1 MQPLPKKLHDFRYF
15 LIITWRHL
23 NLPDPTPVQ
32 LEIAEYLQHGERRKI
47 IQGFRGVGK
56 SWITSTYVVWR
67 LRINPQ
73 LKFLVVSASKDRA
86 DNFSTFTMRLINEMP
101 LLSPLIPQ
109 DHQRNSKISFD
120 VAPSSADHAPSV
132 KSQGVLGQM
141 AGSRAD
147 EVIADDCEVPNNSFT
162 QPMRDKL
169 AESVKEFDAILKP
182 GGKITFLGTPQV
194 ENSLY
199 LTLEERGYTTRI
211 WTARYPEYKNN
222 YGDRLAPRL
231 QRNLTEGTVKPRD
244 PVDPE
249 RFSDIDLM
257 EREASY
263 GRSGFNLQFM
273 LDTTLSDQDRYPLKI
288 NDLVIS
294 SVNQEYAPEKV
305 IWSNSPEYVLTDLP
319 CVGFNGDRFYRPA
332 QEFGDFIEYTGS
344 VMFVD
349 PSGKGKDQT
358 AISCVKMLN
367 GNVYVT
373 ECLGL
378 SGGYSDRVLERISK
392 IARDNKINTIIVEQ
406 NFGGG
411 MFAELLKPF
420 LMRYHP
426 CELKDVRNTKTKEL
440 RIIDTLEPVMNS
452 HRLIIDRKVIEKDFR
467 SNSNE
472 PPERRLKLQLVY
484 QLSRISRHRGSLVHD
499 DLVDSLAGAVAYWTE
514 YMAQDEDK
522 NIRNRKDQ
530 LLMTHLQNWG
540 SSLNN
545 TITQTAMGMTPQQ
558 ISNSNT
564 STDGFIN
571 NSY

>member
-1 MQPLPKKLHDFRYF
+1 M
-15 LIITWRHL
+15 
-23 NLPDPTPVQ
+23 PDPTPVQ

-67 LRINPQ
+67 LRMNPQ

-367 GNVYVT
+367 GNLYVT

-540 SSLNN
+540 SALNN

>member
-1 MQPLPKKLHDFRYF
+1 M
-15 LIITWRHL
+15 
-23 NLPDPTPVQ
+23 PDPTPVQ

-67 LRINPQ
+67 LRMNPQ

-294 SVNQEYAPEKV
+294 SINQEYAPEKV
-305 IWSNSPEYVLTDLP
+305 IWSNSPEYALTDLP

-367 GNVYVT
+367 GNLYVT

-540 SSLNN
+540 SALNN

>member
-1 MQPLPKKLHDFRYF
+1 M
-15 LIITWRHL
+15 

-67 LRINPQ
+67 LRMNPQ

-231 QRNLTEGTVKPRD
+231 QRNLAEGTVKPRD

-305 IWSNSPEYVLTDLP
+305 IWSNSPEYALTDLP

-367 GNVYVT
+367 GNLYVT

-540 SSLNN
+540 SALNN

-558 ISNSNT
+558 ISNSNA

>member
-67 LRINPQ
+67 LRMNPQ

-101 LLSPLIPQ
+101 ILSCLIPQ

-288 NDLVIS
+288 NDLVIA
-294 SVNQEYAPEKV
+294 SVNKEFAPEKI
-305 IWSNSPEYVLTDLP
+305 IWSNNPEYVITDLQ

-367 GNVYVT
+367 GNLYVT

-540 SSLNN
+540 SALNN

>member
-67 LRINPQ
+67 LRMNPQ

-120 VAPSSADHAPSV
+120 VAPASADHAPSV

-305 IWSNSPEYVLTDLP
+305 IWSNSPEYALTDLP

-367 GNVYVT
+367 GNLYVT

-540 SSLNN
+540 SALNN

>member
-67 LRINPQ
+67 LRMNPQ

-101 LLSPLIPQ
+101 ILSGLIPQ

-120 VAPSSADHAPSV
+120 VAPASADHAPSV

-194 ENSLY
+194 ENSVY
-199 LTLEERGYTTRI
+199 LTLEERGYETRI
-211 WTARYPEYKNN
+211 WTARYPNLKNN
-222 YGDRLAPRL
+222 YGDRLAPTL
-231 QRNLTEGTVKPRD
+231 LRNLTDGIVKPRD

-249 RFSDIDLM
+249 RFNDLDLM

-294 SVNQEYAPEKV
+294 SINPEYAPEKI
-305 IWSNSPEYVLTDLP
+305 IWSNSPEYVLADLP

-367 GNVYVT
+367 GNLYVT

-378 SGGYSDRVLERISK
+378 SGGYSDRVLERISR
-392 IARDNKINTIIVEQ
+392 IARDHKINTIIVEQ

-411 MFAELLKPF
+411 MFSELLKPF
-420 LMRYHP
+420 LMRFHP

-522 NIRNRKDQ
+522 NIRSRKDQ

-540 SSLNN
+540 SLLNN

-564 STDGFIN
+564 PTDGFIN
-571 NSY
+571 KSY

>member
-67 LRINPQ
+67 LRMNPQ

-101 LLSPLIPQ
+101 ILSCLIPQ

-367 GNVYVT
+367 GHLYVT

-540 SSLNN
+540 SALNN

-558 ISNSNT
+558 ISNSNA

>member
-1 MQPLPKKLHDFRYF
+1 LQPLPKKLHDFRYF

-67 LRINPQ
+67 LRMNPQ

-120 VAPSSADHAPSV
+120 VAPASADHAPSV

-294 SVNQEYAPEKV
+294 YVNQEYAPEKV
-305 IWSNSPEYVLTDLP
+305 IWSNSPEYALTDLP

-367 GNVYVT
+367 GNLYVT

-540 SSLNN
+540 SALNN

>member
-1 MQPLPKKLHDFRYF
+1 LQPLPKKLHDFRYF

-367 GNVYVT
+367 GNLYVT

-540 SSLNN
+540 SALNN

-558 ISNSNT
+558 ISNSNA

>member
-101 LLSPLIPQ
+101 ILSCLIPQ

-367 GNVYVT
+367 GNLYVT

-540 SSLNN
+540 SALNN

-558 ISNSNT
+558 ISNSNA

>member
-67 LRINPQ
+67 LRMNPQ

-120 VAPSSADHAPSV
+120 VAPASADHAPSV

-231 QRNLTEGTVKPRD
+231 QRNLTEGIVKPRD

-305 IWSNSPEYVLTDLP
+305 IWSNSPEYALTDLP

-367 GNVYVT
+367 GNLYVT

-467 SNSNE
+467 SNNNE

-484 QLSRISRHRGSLVHD
+484 QLSRISRHKGSLVHD

-558 ISNSNT
+558 ISNSNA
-564 STDGFIN
+564 STDGFIS

>member
-1 MQPLPKKLHDFRYF
+1 M
-15 LIITWRHL
+15 
-23 NLPDPTPVQ
+23 PDPTPVQ

-67 LRINPQ
+67 LRMNPQ

-120 VAPSSADHAPSV
+120 VAPASADHAPSV

-305 IWSNSPEYVLTDLP
+305 IWSNSPEYALTDLP

-367 GNVYVT
+367 GNLYVT

-540 SSLNN
+540 STLNN